1 MMCVKNFKA
10 DFFNLVL
17 FYIIGTSACGA
28 QARLMPVKEALH
40 TISRQFDVRFAYEP
54 SVVDKVQ
61 VYFNPNEKKASLE
74 EALRGILKPTGLE
87 HSEMRPRYFV
97 IKKGAVKEPAGEI
110 PEHTKRKSIE
120 KAAVK
125 GRVYKQK
132 TGEAVEMAT
141 VGIAELGLFA
151 YTDETG
157 AFVIPGVPEGK
168 YTIKVQ
174 SLTTVPLEKTLK
186 IEGGSP
192 LVQADFGV
200 DESVW
205 SLKEVKVVASENKVG
220 GATASTI
227 SKTAIEHLQAT
238 SLADVMQLLPGGIAT
253 NPSLN
258 SVSKVSIRQ
267 VNTDNVGSL
276 GTSLIVNGAPVSN
289 NANLQASNTST
300 AGANASFATT
310 TGAGVDFRQV
320 SADNI
325 ESIEVIRGIPSV
337 EYGDLTSGAVIV
349 KTKAGREPFQVKVRI
364 NPTLTQLWMGKGMG
378 LGEKK
383 GTLNADLDYTYSVSD
398 QRYNYTSYN
407 RLTASLLYSNRF
419 FDERPLHTTTHL
431 SYGMNIDHRR
441 TDPNDVFMTERRAQ
455 DLGFRFS
462 TNGKW
467 NAGMRFS
474 KVLSYTVS
482 ANYSVQKGFQQELI
496 TSYVYPLS
504 YAMKDTMVVGEYLPS
519 TYLSK
524 LWIDG
529 WPLNIFV
536 KVTNSFFGRTGGLN
550 HRVLAG
556 IEWKYDGNDGK
567 GKTYDLSRP
576 PRMMSGNGFR
586 PRSFAEIPALTQ
598 LSFYLEDNI
607 YTRFLDRDAYVQLG
621 LRYDNVQPSGIIG
634 TRFGTIISPRVNA
647 SYQVCPDLS
656 VRAGYGITAK
666 APTLLYLYPQNAYYD
681 LVNLNYFAENPAE
694 RLTLIT
700 TKVFNT
706 ENPDLKLSYNT
717 KKEAGFDWKPGGKRI
732 SVTAFH
738 ERTTNGYG
746 FSSTIG
752 STLPMPVLRYGVA
765 ETPAGRPPS
774 VNPVPVR
781 TDTLMTDYMVPVNDR
796 LNVNT
801 GVEFDLDM
809 GLFSSIR
816 TSFVL
821 NGAWM
826 KSESSSL
833 NPYVTKLT
841 TSGAESRRVGIFPSG
856 RGTEHQ
862 RFNTTLRAIHHIP
875 QVSLVFTFALQTIW
889 LQQDRYINYESR
901 AEGYI
906 DRSTGEVARLTG
918 EERNNLSP
926 VRDGDIY
933 MIILPQYYVTE
944 KWKPLWLLNLRLTK
958 SIGRYAGFSFF
969 ANNVLMHRP
978 LEESR
983 RWKGDFTRRNQ
994 PLFFG
999 MEMSLKI

>member
-1 MMCVKNFKA
+1 MCRSAFSV
-10 DFFNLVL
+10 FFISMTLV
-17 FYIIGTSACGA
+17 FAARESGA
-28 QARLMPVKEALH
+28 QVKLMPVTEALQA
-40 TISRQFDVRFAYEP
+40 ISRQFNVRFAYEP
-54 SVVDKVQ
+54 SVVERVR
-61 VYFNPNEKKASLE
+61 VYFNPQTGNAGLE
-74 EALRGILKPTGLE
+74 ETMRDVLKSTGLDYHE
-87 HSEMRPRYFV
+87 LRPNYF
-97 IKKGAVKEPAGEI
+97 IIRRAAGKAPAAEAPGQV
-110 PEHTKRKSIE
+110 KRKNPE
-120 KAAVK
+120 KVTLE
-125 GRVYKQK
+125 GSVYKQK
-132 TGEAVEMAT
+132 TGEKVEMAA

-151 YTDETG
+151 YTDEHG
-157 AFVIPGVPEGK
+157 AFRIPSIPPGRYSMK
-168 YTIKVQ
+168 IQ
-174 SLTTVPLEKTLK
+174 SLTTVPKERT
-186 IEGGSP
+186 IEIPGGIP
-192 LVQADFGV
+192 YVRRDFPV

-205 SLKEVKVVASENKVG
+205 SLEEVKVVASENKVG

-238 SLADVMQLLPGGIAT
+238 SLADVMQLLPGGMAL

-258 SVSKVSIRQ
+258 SVNKFSLRQ

-276 GTSLIVNGAPVSN
+276 GTALIINGAPVSN

-300 AGANASFATT
+300 GGANASFATT
-310 TGAGVDFRQV
+310 TGAGADFRQV

-325 ESIEVIRGIPSV
+325 ESIEVIRGVPSV

-349 KTKAGREPFQVKVRI
+349 KTKAGREPLQLKARI
-364 NPTLTQLWMGKGMG
+364 NPTLTQLWIGKGMG
-378 LGEKK
+378 LGEKR

-407 RLTASLLYSNRF
+407 RVTASLLYSNRF
-419 FDERPLHTTTHL
+419 FGERPLHTTTHL

-462 TNGKW
+462 TNGRW
-467 NAGMRFS
+467 NAGARFS

-482 ANYSVQKGFQQELI
+482 ANYSIQKGFQQELI

-519 TYLSK
+519 TYLSQ

-529 WPLNIFV
+529 RPLNIFA
-536 KVTNSFFGRTGGLN
+536 KVTNSFFGRTGRLN

-556 IEWKYDGNDGK
+556 GEWKYDGNNGA

-586 PRSFAEIPALTQ
+586 PRSFADIPALSQ

-607 YTRFLDRDAYVQLG
+607 YARLLNRDVYVQLG
-621 LRYDNVQPSGIIG
+621 LRYDNIQPEGIVRSG
-634 TRFGTIISPRVNA
+634 FGTIFSPRVNA
-647 SYQVCPDLS
+647 SYQVYRDLT
-656 VRAGYGITAK
+656 VRAGYGIAAK

-681 LVNLNYFAENPAE
+681 LVNLNYFAENPSE

-700 TKVFNT
+700 TRVFNT
-706 ENPDLKLSYNT
+706 ENPGLKLSYNT
-717 KKEAGFDWKPGGKRI
+717 KKEAGFDWKPGGRRI

-746 FSSTIG
+746 FLSTIE
-752 STLPMPVLRYGVA
+752 SSLPMPIPRYAVA
-765 ETPAGRPPS
+765 ETPPGRPPS
-774 VNPVPVR
+774 VNPVPAR
-781 TDTLMTDYMVPVNDR
+781 TDTLMTDYMIPANDR
-796 LNVNT
+796 LNVNK

-809 GLFSSIR
+809 GMFKSVR

-821 NGAWM
+821 NGAWLR
-826 KSESSSL
+826 SETSSL
-833 NPYVTKLT
+833 NPYVIKLT
-841 TSGAESRRVGIFPSG
+841 STGAESRRVGIFPSG
-856 RGTEHQ
+856 RGNAHE

-875 QVSLVFTFALQTIW
+875 EVSLVFTFALQTIW
-889 LQQDRYINYESR
+889 LQQNRYLRYESR

-906 DRSTGEVARLTG
+906 DRRTGTVVRLTE
-918 EERNNLSP
+918 EERNRLSP
-926 VRDGDIY
+926 ATDGDIY
-933 MIILPQYYVTE
+933 MIIQPQYYITE
-944 KWKPLWLLNLRLTK
+944 RWKPLSLLNLRLTK

-978 LEESR
+978 LEESS